1 MHYEMRGMHN
11 EMPPGEMSA
20 QAHSGHS
27 EYSAKIVP
35 RIQITNKK
43 GPYLGFSQ
51 KFEGIWA
58 IFLGRCTIQQ
68 KGLRGGSPF
77 EMLQDPSLRSG

>member
-35 RIQITNKK
+35 QTQITNKK
-43 GPYLGFSQ
+43 GRELGNFG
-51 KFEGIWA
+51 KIGEFWA
-58 IFLGRCTIQQ
+58 KNKKTAKR
-68 KGLRGGSPF
+68 
-77 EMLQDPSLRSG
+77 

>member
-1 MHYEMRGMHN
+1 
-11 EMPPGEMSA
+11 MPA

-35 RIQITNKK
+35 QTQITNIKAR
-43 GPYLGFSQ
+43 YLGFSR

-58 IFLGRCTIQQ
+58 YFLGRRR
-68 KGLRGGSPF
+68 LSR
-77 EMLQDPSLRSG
+77 

>member
-11 EMPPGEMSA
+11 KTPPGEMSA
-20 QAHSGHS
+20 QTHFGHS

-35 RIQITNKK
+35 QIQITNIKAR
-43 GPYLGFSQ
+43 YLGFSR

-58 IFLGRCTIQQ
+58 DFLEIKGIFTQ
-68 KGLRGGSPF
+68 KEF
-77 EMLQDPSLRSG
+77 